1 MAILSEALLPSNRA
15 LKKSVGILNVKVIR
29 AHKLNKKDLMGKSDP
44 YVKLRLTEDKLS
56 SKKTTVKKSNLNPEW
71 NEVFKLVVKDPESQA
86 LELLVYDWEKV
97 CFHLFIYEFTICNSL
112 NIQVFTSLG
121 WET

>member
-1 MAILSEALLPSNRA
+1 
-15 LKKSVGILNVKVIR
+15 
-29 AHKLNKKDLMGKSDP
+29 MGKSDP